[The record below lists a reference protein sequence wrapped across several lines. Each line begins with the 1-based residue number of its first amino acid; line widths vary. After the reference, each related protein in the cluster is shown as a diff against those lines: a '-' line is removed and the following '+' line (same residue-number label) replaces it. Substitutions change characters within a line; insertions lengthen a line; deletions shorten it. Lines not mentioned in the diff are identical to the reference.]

1 MKEWIKEHRAALAAF
16 AAIGF
21 MAFMTFIY
29 YGVQYAVS
37 EAYND
42 FTQFPVGKWFS
53 FGTLLVIGGASVFFV
68 IWFLILKR
76 KASFEILAVAAV
88 AFWGLIFMFVL
99 PPASGPDE
107 DNFYV
112 TSYELSNHLLF
123 QKETS
128 KDDYVYMRASDAE
141 FLLHRDPGAD
151 DYQIVFDHFFDK
163 CDDKT
168 MVLTGMKKRE
178 MVFWDFLPQAIGIS
192 VARIFGMG
200 QIGAM
205 YLARFLN
212 FLLYMVLFYLAIKRM
227 PFGKHIF
234 LCISLFPMVLE
245 QISSMSYD
253 VQIIGLSFY
262 FIAQVFDL
270 AYKKD
275 RVTWKDI
282 VLLAVTLGLLA
293 PTKVIYVMLG
303 FLCFLI
309 PRKKF
314 KSMHEKISDKQYYA
328 LAILIVAG
336 LASATVLYAQSDRFG
351 QYLAGT
357 NATRPSANATD
368 HPVQSYEDA
377 EKEGS
382 LPNEEVRLYSF
393 SDVLHE
399 PMKMILIFGNT
410 IRTEWSRHL
419 TMIFGSHLGWH
430 RILLSGHLIYAFLAL
445 YLGTCIRKES
455 EGFLPKTKDRAVMG
469 AVILIVGLLAYLFM
483 LVGWT
488 TYNNAAMI
496 CEGIQGRYYLPLLPL
511 FAVCLWN
518 TRIGWSQKENKEGTG
533 SLFLV
538 FSSSMLLWW
547 SVMDIFCYTLARLGS
562 NMVG

>member
-1 MKEWIKEHRAALAAF
+1 MKEWIKDHRAALAGL
-16 AAIGF
+16 AAICF

-29 YGVQYAVS
+29 YGIQFAVS

-42 FTQFPVGKWFS
+42 LTVYPVGKWFS
-53 FGTLLVIGGASVFFV
+53 FGTLCLIGSVCLFFV
-68 IWFLILKR
+68 VYFLILKR
-76 KASFEILAVAAV
+76 KVSFEVLAVSAV

-141 FLLHRDPGAD
+141 FMLHRNPGAN

-163 CDDKT
+163 CEDKT
-168 MVLTGMKKRE
+168 MVLSGMKKRE

-192 VARIFGMG
+192 IARIFGMG
-200 QIGAM
+200 QISAM

-212 FLLYMVLFYLAIKRM
+212 FLLYLVLFALAIRKM
-227 PFGKHIF
+227 PFGKHVL
-234 LCISLFPMVLE
+234 LCISLFPMVIE

-262 FIAQVFDL
+262 FIAQVLDL
-270 AYKKD
+270 AYKKEQ
-275 RVTWKDI
+275 VTWKD
-282 VLLAVTLGLLA
+282 VLLLAVTLGLLA

-314 KSMHEKISDKQYYA
+314 RSFHAKISDKQFYA
-328 LAILIVAG
+328 LAILVVAG
-336 LASATVLYAQSDRFG
+336 LATATILFAQSDRFG

-357 NATRPSANATD
+357 NATRPQDNTTD
-368 HPVQSYEDA
+368 HPVQSYEEA
-377 EKEGS
+377 EKEGI
-382 LPNEEVRLYSF
+382 LAREELRLYSF
-393 SDVLHE
+393 SDVIHE

-410 IRTEWSRHL
+410 IRTDWSRQL
-419 TMIFGSHLGWH
+419 TMIFGSNLGWH
-430 RILLSGHLIYAFLAL
+430 KILLSGHLIYAFAAL

-455 EGFLPKTKDRAVMG
+455 EGFLPKTKDRVILG
-469 AVILIVGLLAYLFM
+469 AVILIVALLAYLFM

-488 TYNNAAMI
+488 RYDNPQMI

-511 FAVCLWN
+511 LAIALWN
-518 TRIGWSQKENKEGTG
+518 PRIGWLDKHNKEGNG

-538 FSSSMLLWW
+538 FSSSLLLWW
-547 SVMDIFCYTLARLGS
+547 SVMDIFCFTLAQLGS
-562 NMVG
+562 NLAG